1 MQEDIYQRVSCNKRG
16 IRMDQVN
23 VYQILIDLG
32 YKLKDCGKEY
42 RTRPLYRDSD
52 NDTVLKIYKDTGHWF
67 DFKENISGDF
77 SSLVGMTLKLEDPI
91 KAKEW
96 LKDKNFTF
104 HQPKEASKPLLK
116 STKKFD
122 LDLLSNLENDQSYWN
137 KRGINNETL
146 NQFKG
151 GVGKAGK
158 MKNRYVF
165 PIFDIKNNIIGF
177 SGRDVTNLSKIKW
190 KHLGEKND
198 FVYPLFLNSEAIETQ
213 KQAILVESIGDMLSL
228 YQVGIKNVLV
238 TFGTSLSLGI
248 LNYLLKI
255 DIKKIYISLNND
267 SNKNNAGNI
276 GAEKTYSRLKRYFDD
291 KQLKIALPTK
301 KDFGEMNKEEILQWK
316 NNL

>member
-1 MQEDIYQRVSCNKRG
+1 
-16 IRMDQVN
+16 MDQVN
-23 VYQILIDLG
+23 VYQILTDLG
-32 YKLKDCGKEY
+32 YKLKDFGKEY

-77 SSLVGMTLKLEDPI
+77 SSLVGMTLKLEDPS

-96 LKDKNFTF
+96 LKDKNFSF
-104 HQPKEASKPLLK
+104 HQPKEVSKPLLK

-122 LDLLSNLENDQSYWN
+122 IDLLSNLENNHSYWN
-137 KRGINNETL
+137 KRNINNETL
-146 NQFKG
+146 SQFKG

-158 MKNRYVF
+158 MKSRYVF

-177 SGRDVTNLSKIKW
+177 SGRDITNLSKIKW

-198 FVYPLFLNSEAIETQ
+198 FVYPLFLNSQDIEIQ
-213 KQAILVESIGDMLSL
+213 KEVILVESIGDMLSL
-228 YQVGIKNVLV
+228 YQTGIKNVLV

-248 LNYLLKI
+248 LNYLLKM

-316 NNL
+316 SNL

>member
-1 MQEDIYQRVSCNKRG
+1 
-16 IRMDQVN
+16 MDQVN
-23 VYQILIDLG
+23 VYQILTDLG

-42 RTRPLYRDSD
+42 RARPLYRDSD

-77 SSLVGMTLKLEDPI
+77 SSLVGMTLKLEDPS

-96 LKDKNFTF
+96 LKDKNFAF
-104 HQPKEASKPLLK
+104 HQPKEVSKPLLK

-122 LDLLSNLENDQSYWN
+122 LDLLSNLENNHSYWN
-137 KRGINNETL
+137 KRNINNETL
-146 NQFKG
+146 SQFKG

-177 SGRDVTNLSKIKW
+177 SGRDITNLSKIKW

-198 FVYPLFLNSEAIETQ
+198 FVYPLFLNSEVIEAQ
-213 KQAILVESIGDMLSL
+213 KEVILVESIGDMLSL
-228 YQVGIKNVLV
+228 YQAGIKNVLV

-255 DIKKIYISLNND
+255 DVKKIYISLNND

>member
-1 MQEDIYQRVSCNKRG
+1 
-16 IRMDQVN
+16 MDQVN
-23 VYQILIDLG
+23 VYQILTDLG

-77 SSLVGMTLKLEDPI
+77 SSLVGMTLKLEDPS

-104 HQPKEASKPLLK
+104 HQPKEISKPLLK

-122 LDLLSNLENDQSYWN
+122 LDLLSNLENNHSYWN
-137 KRGINNETL
+137 KRDINNETL
-146 NQFKG
+146 SQFKG

-177 SGRDVTNLSKIKW
+177 SGRDITNLSKIKW

-198 FVYPLFLNSEAIETQ
+198 FVYPLFLNSEEIETQ
-213 KQAILVESIGDMLSL
+213 KEVILVESIGDMLSL
-228 YQVGIKNVLV
+228 YQVGIKNALV

-291 KQLKIALPTK
+291 KQLKIALPNK

>member
-1 MQEDIYQRVSCNKRG
+1 
-16 IRMDQVN
+16 MDQVN

-77 SSLVGMTLKLEDPI
+77 SSLVGMTLKLEDPS

-104 HQPKEASKPLLK
+104 HQPKEVSKPLLK

-122 LDLLSNLENDQSYWN
+122 LDLLSNLENNHSYWN

-146 NQFKG
+146 SQFKG

-177 SGRDVTNLSKIKW
+177 SGRDITNLSKIKW
-190 KHLGEKND
+190 KHLGEKSD
-198 FVYPLFLNSEAIETQ
+198 FVYPLFLNSEAIENQ
-213 KQAILVESIGDMLSL
+213 KEVILVESIGDMLSL
-228 YQVGIKNVLV
+228 YQAGIKNTLV

-276 GAEKTYSRLKRYFDD
+276 GAEKTHSRLKRYFDD
-291 KQLKIALPTK
+291 KQLKIALPSK

>member
-1 MQEDIYQRVSCNKRG
+1 
-16 IRMDQVN
+16 MDQVN

-42 RTRPLYRDSD
+42 RARPLYRDSD

-77 SSLVGMTLKLEDPI
+77 SSLVGMTLKLEDPS

-104 HQPKEASKPLLK
+104 HQPKEVSKPLLK

-122 LDLLSNLENDQSYWN
+122 LDLLSNLENNHSYWN
-137 KRGINNETL
+137 KRNINNETL
-146 NQFKG
+146 SQFKG

-177 SGRDVTNLSKIKW
+177 SGRDITNLSKIKW

-198 FVYPLFLNSEAIETQ
+198 FVYPLFLNSQDIETQ
-213 KQAILVESIGDMLSL
+213 KEVILIESIGDMLSL
-228 YQVGIKNVLV
+228 YQAGIKNVLV

-255 DIKKIYISLNND
+255 DVKKIYISLNND

-276 GAEKTYSRLKRYFDD
+276 GAEKTHSRLKRYFDD
-291 KQLKIALPTK
+291 KQLKISLPTK

>member
-1 MQEDIYQRVSCNKRG
+1 
-16 IRMDQVN
+16 MDQVN

-137 KRGINNETL
+137 KRGINDETL

-213 KQAILVESIGDMLSL
+213 KQVILVESIGDMLSL
-228 YQVGIKNVLV
+228 YQAGIKNILV

-316 NNL
+316 NNLSNIMEQKG

>member
-1 MQEDIYQRVSCNKRG
+1 
-16 IRMDQVN
+16 MDQVN

-77 SSLVGMTLKLEDPI
+77 SSLVGMTLKLEDPS

-104 HQPKEASKPLLK
+104 HQPKEVSKPLLK

-122 LDLLSNLENDQSYWN
+122 LDLLSNLENNHSYWN

-146 NQFKG
+146 SQFKG

-177 SGRDVTNLSKIKW
+177 SGRDIANLSKIKW

-198 FVYPLFLNSEAIETQ
+198 FVYPLFLNSQDIETQ
-213 KQAILVESIGDMLSL
+213 KEVILVESIGDMLSL
-228 YQVGIKNVLV
+228 YQAGIKNTLV

-255 DIKKIYISLNND
+255 DVKKIYISLNND

-276 GAEKTYSRLKRYFDD
+276 GAEKTHSRLKRYFDD

>member
-1 MQEDIYQRVSCNKRG
+1 
-16 IRMDQVN
+16 MDQVN
-23 VYQILIDLG
+23 VYQILTDLG

-77 SSLVGMTLKLEDPI
+77 TSLVGMTLKLEEPI

-96 LKDKNFTF
+96 LKNKNFTF
-104 HQPKEASKPLLK
+104 HQPKEVSKPLLK

-122 LDLLSNLENDQSYWN
+122 LDLLSNLENNHSYWN

-146 NQFKG
+146 SQFKG

-177 SGRDVTNLSKIKW
+177 SGRDITNLSKIKW

-198 FVYPLFLNSEAIETQ
+198 FVYPLFLNSQEIETQ
-213 KQAILVESIGDMLSL
+213 KEVILVESIGDMLSL
-228 YQVGIKNVLV
+228 YQAGIKNVLV

-248 LNYLLKI
+248 LNYLLKM

-276 GAEKTYSRLKRYFDD
+276 GAEKTHSRLKRYFDD

>member
-1 MQEDIYQRVSCNKRG
+1 
-16 IRMDQVN
+16 MDQVN
-23 VYQILIDLG
+23 VYQILTDLG

-42 RTRPLYRDSD
+42 RARPLYRDSD

-77 SSLVGMTLKLEDPI
+77 SSLVGMTLKLEDPS

-96 LKDKNFTF
+96 LKDKNFAF
-104 HQPKEASKPLLK
+104 HQPKEISKPLLK

-122 LDLLSNLENDQSYWN
+122 LDLLSNLENNHSYWN
-137 KRGINNETL
+137 KRNINNETL
-146 NQFKG
+146 SQFKG

-177 SGRDVTNLSKIKW
+177 SGRDITNLSKIKW

-198 FVYPLFLNSEAIETQ
+198 FVYPLFLNSEVIEAQ
-213 KQAILVESIGDMLSL
+213 KEVILVESIGDMLSL
-228 YQVGIKNVLV
+228 YQAGIKNVLV
-238 TFGTSLSLGI
+238 TFGTNLSLGI

-255 DIKKIYISLNND
+255 DVKKIYISLNND

>member
-1 MQEDIYQRVSCNKRG
+1 
-16 IRMDQVN
+16 MDQVN
-23 VYQILIDLG
+23 VYQILTDLG
-32 YKLKDCGKEY
+32 YKLKDFGKEY

-77 SSLVGMTLKLEDPI
+77 SSLVGMTLKLEDPS

-104 HQPKEASKPLLK
+104 HQPKEISKPLLK

-122 LDLLSNLENDQSYWN
+122 LELLSNLENNHSYWN
-137 KRGINNETL
+137 KRNINNETL
-146 NQFKG
+146 SQFKG

-158 MKNRYVF
+158 MKSRYVF

-177 SGRDVTNLSKIKW
+177 SGRDITNLSKIKW

-198 FVYPLFLNSEAIETQ
+198 FVYPLFLNSQAIETQ
-213 KQAILVESIGDMLSL
+213 KEVILVESIGDMLSL
-228 YQVGIKNVLV
+228 YQAGIKNVLV

-291 KQLKIALPTK
+291 KQLKISLPTK

>member
-1 MQEDIYQRVSCNKRG
+1 
-16 IRMDQVN
+16 MDQVN

-137 KRGINNETL
+137 KRGINDETL

-213 KQAILVESIGDMLSL
+213 KQVILVESIGDMLSL
-228 YQVGIKNVLV
+228 YQAGIKNILV

-301 KDFGEMNKEEILQWK
+301 KDFGEMNKEEVLQWK
-316 NNL
+316 NNLSNIMEQKG

>member
-1 MQEDIYQRVSCNKRG
+1 
-16 IRMDQVN
+16 MDQVN
-23 VYQILIDLG
+23 VYQILTDLG
-32 YKLKDCGKEY
+32 YKLKDFGKEY
-42 RTRPLYRDSD
+42 RAKPLYRDSD

-77 SSLVGMTLKLEDPI
+77 SSLVGMTLKLEDPN

-96 LKDKNFTF
+96 LKDKNFAF
-104 HQPKEASKPLLK
+104 HQPKEISKPLLK

-122 LDLLSNLENDQSYWN
+122 LDLLSNLENDNSYWN

-146 NQFKG
+146 DQFKG

-165 PIFDIKNNIIGF
+165 PIFDVKNNIIGF

-190 KHLGEKND
+190 KHLGEKSD
-198 FVYPLFLNSEAIETQ
+198 FLYPLFLNSEAIQAQ
-213 KQAILVESIGDMLSL
+213 KEIILVESIGDMLSL
-228 YQVGIKNVLV
+228 HQAGIKNILV
-238 TFGTSLSLGI
+238 TFGTSLSLAI
-248 LNYLLKI
+248 LNYCLKI

-267 SNKNNAGNI
+267 SDKNNAGNI

-291 KQLKIALPTK
+291 KQLKIALPSK
-301 KDFGEMNKEEILQWK
+301 KDFGEMNKEEILIWK

>member
-1 MQEDIYQRVSCNKRG
+1 
-16 IRMDQVN
+16 MDQVN
-23 VYQILIDLG
+23 VYQILTDLG

-42 RTRPLYRDSD
+42 RARPLYRDSD

-77 SSLVGMTLKLEDPI
+77 SSLVGMTLKLEDPS

-96 LKDKNFTF
+96 LKDKNFEF
-104 HQPKEASKPLLK
+104 HQPKEVSKPLLK

-122 LDLLSNLENDQSYWN
+122 LDLLSNLENNHSYWN
-137 KRGINNETL
+137 KRNINNETL
-146 NQFKG
+146 SQFKG

-177 SGRDVTNLSKIKW
+177 SGRDITNLSKIKW

-198 FVYPLFLNSEAIETQ
+198 FIYPLFLNSEAIETQ
-213 KQAILVESIGDMLSL
+213 KEVILVESIGDMLNL
-228 YQVGIKNVLV
+228 YQAGIKNVLV

-291 KQLKIALPTK
+291 KQLKIALPSK

>member
-1 MQEDIYQRVSCNKRG
+1 
-16 IRMDQVN
+16 MDQVN
-23 VYQILIDLG
+23 VYQILTDLG
-32 YKLKDCGKEY
+32 YKLKDFGKEY
-42 RTRPLYRDSD
+42 RARPLYRDSD

-77 SSLVGMTLKLEDPI
+77 SSLVGMTLKLEDPS

-96 LKDKNFTF
+96 LKDKNFSF
-104 HQPKEASKPLLK
+104 NQPKEVSKPLLK

-122 LDLLSNLENDQSYWN
+122 IDLLSNLENNHSYWN

-146 NQFKG
+146 SQFKG

-158 MKNRYVF
+158 MKSRYVF

-177 SGRDVTNLSKIKW
+177 SGRDITNLSKIKW

-198 FVYPLFLNSEAIETQ
+198 FVYPLFLNSQDIEIQ
-213 KQAILVESIGDMLSL
+213 KEVILVESIGDMLSL
-228 YQVGIKNVLV
+228 YQTGIKNVLV

-248 LNYLLKI
+248 LNYLLKM

-291 KQLKIALPTK
+291 KQLNIALPTK

-316 NNL
+316 SNL

>member
-1 MQEDIYQRVSCNKRG
+1 
-16 IRMDQVN
+16 MDQVN

>member
-1 MQEDIYQRVSCNKRG
+1 
-16 IRMDQVN
+16 MDQVN

-67 DFKENISGDF
+67 DFKENIIGDF

-137 KRGINNETL
+137 KRGINDETL

-213 KQAILVESIGDMLSL
+213 KHVILVESIGDMLSL
-228 YQVGIKNVLV
+228 YQAGIKNILV